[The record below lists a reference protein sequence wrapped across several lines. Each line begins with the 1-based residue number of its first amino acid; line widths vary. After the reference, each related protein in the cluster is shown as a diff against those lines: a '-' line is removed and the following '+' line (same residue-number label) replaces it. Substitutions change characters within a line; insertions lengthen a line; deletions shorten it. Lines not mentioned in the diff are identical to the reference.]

1 MTLKFLFYGI
11 ERVSITKKG
20 IFWYYI
26 PNFLFSLFLSLF
38 ITLKMEP
45 FLTGSL
51 EGEGFLES
59 FDPSFFRFLNIFIPD
74 FASTSKN
81 LLIVFSPL
89 FILTYLFLSGGAIEV
104 LSREWRSYDFGFFIS
119 GCYNFFFR
127 FLRLFIIS
135 IPFYLIPFLTIKLY
149 ILPHFERTYAVEE
162 LKLLFSKS
170 LIYIFSFF
178 LFSIINLIF
187 DVTKIRIVARESG
200 SVLAEL
206 FYTTIYILK
215 NLFPALSLYIY
226 ATLLNIIPLGLYILI
241 SSFFLFSSSF
251 FSILL
256 SFMAYQLILL
266 IRIWIKFVFWA
277 SQRELWL
284 FFESRKV

>member
-11 ERVSITKKG
+11 DKVSITKKG

-26 PNFLFSLFLSLF
+26 PNFLFSFFLSLF
-38 ITLKMEP
+38 IILKTEP
-45 FLTGSL
+45 FLTGSV
-51 EGEGFLES
+51 EGERFLEN
-59 FDPSFFRFLNIFIPD
+59 FAPSFFRFLEIFIPYFESD
-74 FASTSKN
+74 SRN

-89 FILTYLFLSGGAIEV
+89 FILTYLFLSGGAIKL
-104 LSREWRSYDFGFFIS
+104 LSREWRSYDFIYFIS

-127 FLRLFIIS
+127 FLRLFVVS

-149 ILPHFERTYAVEE
+149 ILPHFERVYAFEE
-162 LKLLFSKS
+162 LKQLFSKS

-206 FYTTIYILK
+206 FYTTLYIIK
-215 NLFPALSLYIY
+215 NLFPTLSLYIY
-226 ATLLNIIPLGLYILI
+226 ATLLNIFPIGLYVFI
-241 SSFFLFSSSF
+241 SHFFLFSSSF

-256 SFMAYQLILL
+256 SFIVYQLIIL
-266 IRIWIKFVFWA
+266 IRILIKFVFWA

-284 FFESRKV
+284 FLESRRI

>member
-1 MTLKFLFYGI
+1 MPLKFLFYGI
-11 ERVSITKKG
+11 EKVSITNKG

-26 PNFLFSLFLSLF
+26 PNFLFSFFFSLF

-45 FLTGSL
+45 FLTGSM
-51 EGEGFLES
+51 EGERFLKN
-59 FDPSFFRFLNIFIPD
+59 FDPSFFRFLEIFIPD

-89 FILTYLFLSGGAIEV
+89 FILTYLFLSGGAIKV
-104 LSREWRSYDFGFFIS
+104 LSREWRSYDFISFFS

-127 FLRLFIIS
+127 FFKLFIIS

-149 ILPHFERTYAVEE
+149 ILPHFEKIYTVDE
-162 LKLLFSKS
+162 LKLIFSKS

-178 LFSIINLIF
+178 LFSIINLTF
-187 DVTKIRIVARESG
+187 DVTKIRIVEKDSG
-200 SVLAEL
+200 SVFAEL
-206 FYTTIYILK
+206 FYATIYILK
-215 NLFPALSLYIY
+215 NLFPTLSLYIY
-226 ATLLNIIPLGLYILI
+226 TTLLNIFPVGLYVFI
-241 SSFFLFSSSF
+241 SYFFLFSSSF

-256 SFMAYQLILL
+256 SFIVYQLILL

-284 FFESRKV
+284 FLESRRI